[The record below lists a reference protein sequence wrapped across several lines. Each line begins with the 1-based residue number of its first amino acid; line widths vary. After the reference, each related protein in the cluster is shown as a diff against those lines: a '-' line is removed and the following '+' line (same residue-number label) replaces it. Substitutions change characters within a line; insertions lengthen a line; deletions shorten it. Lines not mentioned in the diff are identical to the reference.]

1 MLIYVQVIGN
11 MQELIMLVFCT
22 WTKLDY
28 VGFLYKLL
36 VICRLCWFMLVML
49 IYVGYVDYV
58 GCSCSYDTYRLKIE
72 NYRLC

>member
-1 MLIYVQVIGN
+1 LIMLVFCTWTTLDYVQVIGN

-36 VICRLCWFMLVML
+36 VICRLC
-49 IYVGYVDYV
+49 
-58 GCSCSYDTYRLKIE
+58 
-72 NYRLC
+72 

>member
-36 VICRLCWFMLVML
+36 VICRLC
-49 IYVGYVDYV
+49 
-58 GCSCSYDTYRLKIE
+58 
-72 NYRLC
+72 